1 MDHVNTFFY
10 GSGASIFLIITL
22 LVFTVSYL
30 LGHLPPTLLEI
41 MTTLVGALLMIT
53 AGALAVYQSSLDEED
68 GVRFSDKS
76 VITLLSF

>member
-22 LVFTVSYL
+22 LMFTVSYL

-53 AGALAVYQSSLDEED
+53 AGALVFTEFGNN
-68 GVRFSDKS
+68 GVRLSDKN
-76 VITLLSF
+76 VITLLSL